1 MPFEAVKREW
11 TEDVLTLASERFE
24 RRLAEEIGRCR
35 TDVLKELHESIAAVR
50 AEIATVR
57 DEMANMRVEWL
68 RWTLLLWLA
77 QFAANATMVTYVLRA
92 VGK

>member
-11 TEDVLTLASERFE
+11 TEDVVTLVSERFE

-35 TDVLKELHESIAAVR
+35 SELLQELHESIAAVR
-50 AEIATVR
+50 AEIGTVR

-68 RWTLLLWLA
+68 RWSFLFWLG
-77 QFAANATMVTYVLRA
+77 QVAATATMLTYMLRA
-92 VGK
+92 LGK